1 MTANAVENICARCVS
16 GSPMRPHPPAF
27 ARWDMS
33 QASAWLPSGPD
44 PNKKNMNAV
53 FSSPRGGATG
63 GLHGTRTLWQESG
76 AVATGG
82 QRNGVKFRAG
92 VQFSNDHFPADL
104 SALPRRPFH
113 LTSDLG
119 PVDQTTEA
127 KAARRREVAKW
138 NALRALRATMA
149 SARKLH
155 GRKIRDYV
163 AAFQQMDTDG
173 CVEILSST
181 LGILVCLEH

>member
-1 MTANAVENICARCVS
+1 
-16 GSPMRPHPPAF
+16 MRPHPPAF
-27 ARWDMS
+27 AKWDMS

-53 FSSPRGGATG
+53 FSSPCGGATG

-92 VQFSNDHFPADL
+92 VQFSNDHFPSEL
-104 SALPRRPFH
+104 RALPKRPFH

-119 PVDQTTEA
+119 SVDQGSVDKSTET

-173 CVEILSST
+173 CVEILTCT
-181 LGILVCLEH
+181 LGFLVCLKH